1 MFLVK
6 KISVV
11 IVVLICF
18 LACSQESFIKLQKKA
33 QEQENDGSKRP
44 SYVDSDYEVFS
55 ETIFLQNMVYQPI
68 EERNAFFQLT
78 KDGDDSF
85 NPETSVILLNEPSDN
100 NEKNPPLYQNDPN
113 NNANNEKNPPLYQN
127 DPNNNANNE
136 KNPPLYQNDPNNN
149 ANNEKSPFLYKPKR
163 KAKNPKLI
171 EYSQQD
177 FYPLKNG
184 DIMMS
189 KEGDQWLIEIKSKA
203 LKRFLKD
210 QNDKDRQ
217 IQTFTFNDTKTQ
229 IAQFKGK
236 ISSYVYTTNDS
247 DLSLRPFYE
256 SFLLEKKSDDLYM
269 VDKALDAIEVSKCQM
284 VLKKHSTDKLDSQHK
299 AISIDL
305 DFKKE
310 RFKSDTELFLECQ
323 S

>member
-6 KISVV
+6 KIGVV
-11 IVVLICF
+11 VVVLIGF
-18 LACSQESFIKLQKKA
+18 LACSQERFIQLQKKA

-55 ETIFLQNMVYQPI
+55 ETIFLQNMVHQPI
-68 EERNAFFQLT
+68 KERDAFAQLT

-85 NPETSVILLNEPSDN
+85 NPETSVILLDEPSDN
-100 NEKNPPLYQNDPN
+100 DTKNPPLNQNESSN
-113 NNANNEKNPPLYQN
+113 NTVSNDTKNL
-127 DPNNNANNE
+127 
-136 KNPPLYQNDPNNN
+136 
-149 ANNEKSPFLYKPKR
+149 FLYKPKR
-163 KAKNPKLI
+163 KTKDPKLI
-171 EYSQQD
+171 EYSQQN
-177 FYPLKNG
+177 FYPLKDG
-184 DIMMS
+184 DIVMS

-217 IQTFTFNDTKTQ
+217 IQTFTFNNTKTQ
-229 IAQFKGK
+229 IVQFKGK
-236 ISSYVYTTNDS
+236 ISSYVYTTNNS

-256 SFLLEKKSDDLYM
+256 SFLLEKKSDDFYTM
-269 VDKALDAIEVSKCQM
+269 IGDKALDAIEIHKCQM

>member
-6 KISVV
+6 KIGVV
-11 IVVLICF
+11 IMILVCF
-18 LACSQESFIKLQKKA
+18 LACSQESFIKMQKKA

-78 KDGDDSF
+78 KDGNDSF

-113 NNANNEKNPPLYQN
+113 NNANNEK
-127 DPNNNANNE
+127 
-136 KNPPLYQNDPNNN
+136 
-149 ANNEKSPFLYKPKR
+149 SPFLYKPKR
-163 KAKNPKLI
+163 KTKNPKLI

-184 DIMMS
+184 DIVMS
-189 KEGDQWLIEIKSKA
+189 KEGDQWLVEIKSKA

-269 VDKALDAIEVSKCQM
+269 VDKALDAIEISKCQM

>member
-6 KISVV
+6 KIGVV

-18 LACSQESFIKLQKKA
+18 LACSQERFIKIQKKA
-33 QEQENDGSKRP
+33 QEQENDGSQRP

-55 ETIFLQNMVYQPI
+55 ETIFLQNMVYQPT

-78 KDGDDSF
+78 KDEYDSF

-100 NEKNPPLYQNDPN
+100 NEK
-113 NNANNEKNPPLYQN
+113 
-127 DPNNNANNE
+127 
-136 KNPPLYQNDPNNN
+136 
-149 ANNEKSPFLYKPKR
+149 SPFLYKPKR
-163 KAKNPKLI
+163 KTKNPKLI

-177 FYPLKNG
+177 FYPLKDG
-184 DIMMS
+184 DIVMS
-189 KEGDQWLIEIKSKA
+189 KEGDQWLVEIKSKA

-256 SFLLEKKSDDLYM
+256 SFLLEKKSDNVYM
-269 VDKALDAIEVSKCQM
+269 IGDKALDTIEVSKCQM

-310 RFKSDTELFLECQ
+310 RFKSDTELFLECLKE

>member
-11 IVVLICF
+11 IMILICF
-18 LACSQESFIKLQKKA
+18 LACSQERFIKLQKKA
-33 QEQENDGSKRP
+33 QEQENDGSQRP

-55 ETIFLQNMVYQPI
+55 ETIFLQNMVYQPT
-68 EERNAFFQLT
+68 EERDSFAQLT
-78 KDGDDSF
+78 KDENDSF
-85 NPETSVILLNEPSDN
+85 NPETSVILLNEPSD
-100 NEKNPPLYQNDPN
+100 
-113 NNANNEKNPPLYQN
+113 
-127 DPNNNANNE
+127 NNE

-184 DIMMS
+184 DIIMS
-189 KEGDQWLIEIKSKA
+189 KEGDQWLVEIKSKA

-256 SFLLEKKSDDLYM
+256 SFLLEKKSDDLYTIG
-269 VDKALDAIEVSKCQM
+269 DKALDAIEISKCQM

>member
-11 IVVLICF
+11 IMILICF

-78 KDGDDSF
+78 KDEDDSF

-100 NEKNPPLYQNDPN
+100 NEKNPPLYQNDPHN
-113 NNANNEKNPPLYQN
+113 NTANNDTKN
-127 DPNNNANNE
+127 
-136 KNPPLYQNDPNNN
+136 
-149 ANNEKSPFLYKPKR
+149 PFLYKPKR

-177 FYPLKNG
+177 FYPLKDG
-184 DIMMS
+184 DIIMS
-189 KEGDQWLIEIKSKA
+189 KEGDQWLVEIKSKA

-229 IAQFKGK
+229 IVQFKGK
-236 ISSYVYTTNDS
+236 ISSYVYTTTNS
-247 DLSLRPFYE
+247 SLSLRPFYE
-256 SFLLEKKSDDLYM
+256 SFLLEKKSDNVYTIEN
-269 VDKALDAIEVSKCQM
+269 KALDTIEISKCQM

>member
-6 KISVV
+6 KIGVV
-11 IVVLICF
+11 IMILVCF
-18 LACSQESFIKLQKKA
+18 LACSQERFIKLQKKA
-33 QEQENDGSKRP
+33 QEQENDGSQRP

-78 KDGDDSF
+78 RDEYDSF

-113 NNANNEKNPPLYQN
+113 NNANNEKNP
-127 DPNNNANNE
+127 
-136 KNPPLYQNDPNNN
+136 
-149 ANNEKSPFLYKPKR
+149 FLYKPKR
-163 KAKNPKLI
+163 KTKNPKLI

-189 KEGDQWLIEIKSKA
+189 KEGDQWLVEIQSKA

-247 DLSLRPFYE
+247 GLSLRPFYE
-256 SFLLEKKSDDLYM
+256 SFLLEKKSDNVYTIEN
-269 VDKALDAIEVSKCQM
+269 KALDAIEVSKCQM

>member
-6 KISVV
+6 KIGVV
-11 IVVLICF
+11 IMILVCF
-18 LACSQESFIKLQKKA
+18 LACSQESFIKMQKKA

-78 KDGDDSF
+78 KDEDNSF

-113 NNANNEKNPPLYQN
+113 NNANNEK
-127 DPNNNANNE
+127 
-136 KNPPLYQNDPNNN
+136 
-149 ANNEKSPFLYKPKR
+149 SPFLYKKR

-184 DIMMS
+184 DIIMS

-256 SFLLEKKSDDLYM
+256 SFLLEKKSDDLYTIG
-269 VDKALDAIEVSKCQM
+269 DKALDAIEISKCQM

>member
-6 KISVV
+6 KIGVV
-11 IVVLICF
+11 VVVLIGF
-18 LACSQESFIKLQKKA
+18 LACSQERFIQLQKKA

-55 ETIFLQNMVYQPI
+55 ETIFLQNMVYQPT
-68 EERNAFFQLT
+68 EERDSFAQLT
-78 KDGDDSF
+78 KDEDDSF
-85 NPETSVILLNEPSDN
+85 NPETSVILLDEPSDN
-100 NEKNPPLYQNDPN
+100 DTKNPPLNQNESN
-113 NNANNEKNPPLYQN
+113 NNTVSNDTKN
-127 DPNNNANNE
+127 
-136 KNPPLYQNDPNNN
+136 
-149 ANNEKSPFLYKPKR
+149 PFLYKPKR
-163 KAKNPKLI
+163 KTKDPKLI
-171 EYSQQD
+171 EYSQQN
-177 FYPLKNG
+177 FYPLKDG
-184 DIMMS
+184 DIVMS

-236 ISSYVYTTNDS
+236 ISSYVYTTNNS
-247 DLSLRPFYE
+247 NLSLRPFYE
-256 SFLLEKKSDDLYM
+256 SFLLEKKSDDLYTIGAIG
-269 VDKALDAIEVSKCQM
+269 DKALDAIEIQKCQM

>member
-6 KISVV
+6 KIGVV
-11 IVVLICF
+11 VVVLICF
-18 LACSQESFIKLQKKA
+18 LACSQERFIQLQKKA

-55 ETIFLQNMVYQPI
+55 ETIFLQNMVYQPT
-68 EERNAFFQLT
+68 EERDSFAQLT
-78 KDGDDSF
+78 KDENDSF

-100 NEKNPPLYQNDPN
+100 DTKNPPLNQNDPN
-113 NNANNEKNPPLYQN
+113 NNANNEKNP
-127 DPNNNANNE
+127 
-136 KNPPLYQNDPNNN
+136 
-149 ANNEKSPFLYKPKR
+149 FLYKPKR
-163 KAKNPKLI
+163 KTKNPKLI

-177 FYPLKNG
+177 FYPLKDG
-184 DIMMS
+184 DIVMS

-269 VDKALDAIEVSKCQM
+269 VDKALDAIEISKCQM

-310 RFKSDTELFLECQ
+310 RFKSDTELFLECLKE

>member
-11 IVVLICF
+11 IMILICF
-18 LACSQESFIKLQKKA
+18 LACSQESFIKMQKKA

-68 EERNAFFQLT
+68 EKTNAFFQLT
-78 KDGDDSF
+78 KDEDNSF

-113 NNANNEKNPPLYQN
+113 NNANNEK
-127 DPNNNANNE
+127 
-136 KNPPLYQNDPNNN
+136 
-149 ANNEKSPFLYKPKR
+149 SPFLYKPKR
-163 KAKNPKLI
+163 KTKNPKLI
-171 EYSQQD
+171 EYSQQN
-177 FYPLKNG
+177 FYPLKDG
-184 DIMMS
+184 DIVMS

-236 ISSYVYTTNDS
+236 ISSYVYTTNNS

-256 SFLLEKKSDDLYM
+256 SFLLEKKSDDLYTIG
-269 VDKALDAIEVSKCQM
+269 DKALDAIEISKCQM

>member
-1 MFLVK
+1 M
-6 KISVV
+6 
-11 IVVLICF
+11 VLIGF
-18 LACSQESFIKLQKKA
+18 LACSQERFIQLQKKA

-55 ETIFLQNMVYQPI
+55 ETIFLQNMVHQPI
-68 EERNAFFQLT
+68 KERDAFAQPT

-100 NEKNPPLYQNDPN
+100 DTKNPPLNQNEFN
-113 NNANNEKNPPLYQN
+113 NNTASNDTKN
-127 DPNNNANNE
+127 
-136 KNPPLYQNDPNNN
+136 
-149 ANNEKSPFLYKPKR
+149 PFLYKPKR
-163 KAKNPKLI
+163 KTKDPKLI
-171 EYSQQD
+171 EYSQQN
-177 FYPLKNG
+177 FYPLKDG

-189 KEGDQWLIEIKSKA
+189 KEGDQWLIKIKSKA

-236 ISSYVYTTNDS
+236 ISSYVYTTNNS

-256 SFLLEKKSDDLYM
+256 SFLLEKKSDDFYM
-269 VDKALDAIEVSKCQM
+269 IGAIGDKALDAIEIHKCQM

>member
-6 KISVV
+6 KIGVV
-11 IVVLICF
+11 VVVLICF

-55 ETIFLQNMVYQPI
+55 ETIFLQNIVYQPT
-68 EERNAFFQLT
+68 EERDSFAQLT
-78 KDGDDSF
+78 KDEDNSF

-100 NEKNPPLYQNDPN
+100 DTKNL
-113 NNANNEKNPPLYQN
+113 
-127 DPNNNANNE
+127 
-136 KNPPLYQNDPNNN
+136 
-149 ANNEKSPFLYKPKR
+149 FLYKPKR

-171 EYSQQD
+171 EYSQQN
-177 FYPLKNG
+177 FYPLKDG
-184 DIMMS
+184 DIVMS

-256 SFLLEKKSDDLYM
+256 SFLLEKKSDDFYTIGAIGN
-269 VDKALDAIEVSKCQM
+269 KALDAIEISKCQM

>member
-6 KISVV
+6 KIGVV
-11 IVVLICF
+11 IMILVCF
-18 LACSQESFIKLQKKA
+18 LACSQESFIKMQKKA

-78 KDGDDSF
+78 KDEGNSF
-85 NPETSVILLNEPSDN
+85 NPENSVILLNEPSDN
-100 NEKNPPLYQNDPN
+100 NEKNPPSYPNDPN
-113 NNANNEKNPPLYQN
+113 NN
-127 DPNNNANNE
+127 DNNANNSQ
-136 KNPPLYQNDPNNN
+136 KN
-149 ANNEKSPFLYKPKR
+149 PFLYKPKR
-163 KAKNPKLI
+163 KTKNPKLI

-184 DIMMS
+184 DIIMS
-189 KEGDQWLIEIKSKA
+189 KEGDQWLIEIQSKA

-236 ISSYVYTTNDS
+236 ISSYVYTTNNS

-256 SFLLEKKSDDLYM
+256 SFLLEKKSDNVYTIEN
-269 VDKALDAIEVSKCQM
+269 KALDTMEISKCQM

>member
-11 IVVLICF
+11 VVVLIGF
-18 LACSQESFIKLQKKA
+18 LACSQERFIQLQKKA

-78 KDGDDSF
+78 KDEYDSF
-85 NPETSVILLNEPSDN
+85 NPETSVILLNEPSD
-100 NEKNPPLYQNDPN
+100 
-113 NNANNEKNPPLYQN
+113 
-127 DPNNNANNE
+127 NNE

-184 DIMMS
+184 DIIMS

-256 SFLLEKKSDDLYM
+256 SFLLEKKSDDFYTIGAIG
-269 VDKALDAIEVSKCQM
+269 DKALDAIEISKCQM

>member
-6 KISVV
+6 KIGVV
-11 IVVLICF
+11 VVVLIGF
-18 LACSQESFIKLQKKA
+18 LACSQERFIQLQKKA

-55 ETIFLQNMVYQPI
+55 ETIFLKNMVYQPI
-68 EERNAFFQLT
+68 EERDSFAQLT

-85 NPETSVILLNEPSDN
+85 NPETSVILLNEPSGNDT
-100 NEKNPPLYQNDPN
+100 KNPPLYQNESN
-113 NNANNEKNPPLYQN
+113 TNTANNDTKN
-127 DPNNNANNE
+127 
-136 KNPPLYQNDPNNN
+136 
-149 ANNEKSPFLYKPKR
+149 PFLYKPKR
-163 KAKNPKLI
+163 KTKDPKLI
-171 EYSQQD
+171 EYSQQN
-177 FYPLKNG
+177 FYPLKDG
-184 DIMMS
+184 DITMS
-189 KEGDQWLIEIKSKA
+189 KEGDQWLIEIKSKS

-236 ISSYVYTTNDS
+236 ISSYVYTTNNS
-247 DLSLRPFYE
+247 NLSLRPFYE
-256 SFLLEKKSDDLYM
+256 SFLLEKKSDDFYM
-269 VDKALDAIEVSKCQM
+269 IGAIGDKALDAIEIHKCQM

>member
-6 KISVV
+6 KIGVV
-11 IVVLICF
+11 IMILICF
-18 LACSQESFIKLQKKA
+18 LACSQERFIKIQKKA

-55 ETIFLQNMVYQPI
+55 ETIFLQNMVYQPM
-68 EERNAFFQLT
+68 EERDSFAQLT
-78 KDGDDSF
+78 KDEDNSF

-100 NEKNPPLYQNDPN
+100 NEK
-113 NNANNEKNPPLYQN
+113 
-127 DPNNNANNE
+127 
-136 KNPPLYQNDPNNN
+136 
-149 ANNEKSPFLYKPKR
+149 SPFLYKPKR
-163 KAKNPKLI
+163 KTKNPKLI
-171 EYSQQD
+171 EYSQQN
-177 FYPLKNG
+177 FYPLKDG

-229 IAQFKGK
+229 IAQFNGK
-236 ISSYVYTTNDS
+236 ISSYVYTTNNS

-256 SFLLEKKSDDLYM
+256 SFLLEKKSDDFYTIGAIG
-269 VDKALDAIEVSKCQM
+269 DKALDTIEISKCQM

>member
-1 MFLVK
+1 M
-6 KISVV
+6 
-11 IVVLICF
+11 VLIGF
-18 LACSQESFIKLQKKA
+18 LACSQERFIKLQKKA

-68 EERNAFFQLT
+68 EERDSFAQLT
-78 KDGDDSF
+78 KDENDSF

-113 NNANNEKNPPLYQN
+113 NNANNEKNP
-127 DPNNNANNE
+127 
-136 KNPPLYQNDPNNN
+136 
-149 ANNEKSPFLYKPKR
+149 FLYKPKR
-163 KAKNPKLI
+163 KTKNPKLI

-177 FYPLKNG
+177 FYPLKDG
-184 DIMMS
+184 DIMIS

-256 SFLLEKKSDDLYM
+256 SFLLEKKSDDLYTIG
-269 VDKALDAIEVSKCQM
+269 DKALDAIEISKCQI

-310 RFKSDTELFLECQ
+310 RFKSDTELFLECLKE

>member
-6 KISVV
+6 KIGVV
-11 IVVLICF
+11 VVVLICF
-18 LACSQESFIKLQKKA
+18 LACSQESFIKMQKKA

-55 ETIFLQNMVYQPI
+55 ETIFLQNMVYQPT
-68 EERNAFFQLT
+68 EERDSFAQLT
-78 KDGDDSF
+78 KDEDDSF

-100 NEKNPPLYQNDPN
+100 DTKNPPLYQNEFHN
-113 NNANNEKNPPLYQN
+113 NNTANNDTKN
-127 DPNNNANNE
+127 
-136 KNPPLYQNDPNNN
+136 
-149 ANNEKSPFLYKPKR
+149 PFLYKPKR
-163 KAKNPKLI
+163 KTKNPKLI

-184 DIMMS
+184 DIIMS
-189 KEGDQWLIEIKSKA
+189 KEGDQWLIEIQSKA

-256 SFLLEKKSDDLYM
+256 SFLLEKKSDNVYTIG
-269 VDKALDAIEVSKCQM
+269 DKALDTIEISKCQM

>member
-6 KISVV
+6 KIGVV

-18 LACSQESFIKLQKKA
+18 LACSQERFIQLQKKA
-33 QEQENDGSKRP
+33 QEQENDGSQRP

-55 ETIFLQNMVYQPI
+55 ETIFLQNMVYQPM
-68 EERNAFFQLT
+68 EERDSFAQLT
-78 KDGDDSF
+78 KDENDSF

-113 NNANNEKNPPLYQN
+113 NNANNEKNP
-127 DPNNNANNE
+127 
-136 KNPPLYQNDPNNN
+136 
-149 ANNEKSPFLYKPKR
+149 FLYKPKR
-163 KAKNPKLI
+163 KTKDPKLI
-171 EYSQQD
+171 EYSQQN
-177 FYPLKNG
+177 FYPLKDG

-236 ISSYVYTTNDS
+236 ISSYVYTTNNS

-256 SFLLEKKSDDLYM
+256 SFLLEKKSDDFYTIGTIG
-269 VDKALDAIEVSKCQM
+269 DKTLDAIEIQKCQM

>member
-6 KISVV
+6 KIGVV
-11 IVVLICF
+11 IMILICF
-18 LACSQESFIKLQKKA
+18 LACSQESFIKMQKKA

-44 SYVDSDYEVFS
+44 SYVDSDHEVFS
-55 ETIFLQNMVYQPI
+55 ETIFLQNMVYQPT
-68 EERNAFFQLT
+68 EERNTFFQLT
-78 KDGDDSF
+78 KDEDNSF

-100 NEKNPPLYQNDPN
+100 NEKNPLSYPNDPHN
-113 NNANNEKNPPLYQN
+113 NTNNANNEKNP
-127 DPNNNANNE
+127 
-136 KNPPLYQNDPNNN
+136 
-149 ANNEKSPFLYKPKR
+149 FLYKPKR
-163 KAKNPKLI
+163 KTKNPKLI

-184 DIMMS
+184 DIIMS
-189 KEGDQWLIEIKSKA
+189 REGDQWLVEIQSKA

-247 DLSLRPFYE
+247 GLSLRPFYE
-256 SFLLEKKSDDLYM
+256 SFLLEKKSDNVYTIEN
-269 VDKALDAIEVSKCQM
+269 KTLDTMEISKCQM

-310 RFKSDTELFLECQ
+310 RFKSDTELFLECLKE

>member
-1 MFLVK
+1 MILV
-6 KISVV
+6 
-11 IVVLICF
+11 CF

-44 SYVDSDYEVFS
+44 SYVDSDHEVFS

-78 KDGDDSF
+78 KDEDDSF

-113 NNANNEKNPPLYQN
+113 NNANNEK
-127 DPNNNANNE
+127 
-136 KNPPLYQNDPNNN
+136 
-149 ANNEKSPFLYKPKR
+149 SPFLYKPKR
-163 KAKNPKLI
+163 KTKNPKLI
-171 EYSQQD
+171 EYSQQN

-184 DIMMS
+184 DIIMS
-189 KEGDQWLIEIKSKA
+189 KEGDQWLVEIKSKA

-256 SFLLEKKSDDLYM
+256 SFLLEKKSDDFYTIGAIG
-269 VDKALDAIEVSKCQM
+269 DKALDAIEISKCQM

-310 RFKSDTELFLECQ
+310 RFKSDTELFLECLKE

>member
-11 IVVLICF
+11 IMILICF
-18 LACSQESFIKLQKKA
+18 LACSQESFIKMQKKA

-55 ETIFLQNMVYQPI
+55 ETIFLQNMVYQPR

-78 KDGDDSF
+78 KDEDNSF
-85 NPETSVILLNEPSDN
+85 IPENSVILLNEPSDN
-100 NEKNPPLYQNDPN
+100 DIKNPLSYPNDPN
-113 NNANNEKNPPLYQN
+113 NN
-127 DPNNNANNE
+127 DNNANNSQ
-136 KNPPLYQNDPNNN
+136 KN
-149 ANNEKSPFLYKPKR
+149 PFLYKPKR
-163 KAKNPKLI
+163 KTKNPKLI

-189 KEGDQWLIEIKSKA
+189 KEGDQWLIEIQSKA

-247 DLSLRPFYE
+247 GLSLRPFYE
-256 SFLLEKKSDDLYM
+256 SFLLEKKSDNVYTI
-269 VDKALDAIEVSKCQM
+269 VDKALDTMEISKCQM
-284 VLKKHSTDKLDSQHK
+284 VLKKHSIDKLDSQHK

-310 RFKSDTELFLECQ
+310 RFKSDTELFLECLKE

>member
-1 MFLVK
+1 M
-6 KISVV
+6 
-11 IVVLICF
+11 
-18 LACSQESFIKLQKKA
+18 QKKA

-55 ETIFLQNMVYQPI
+55 ETIFLKNMVYQPTR
-68 EERNAFFQLT
+68 EKDSFAQLT
-78 KDGDDSF
+78 KDENDSF

-100 NEKNPPLYQNDPN
+100 DTKNPPLYQNESN
-113 NNANNEKNPPLYQN
+113 TNTANNDTKN
-127 DPNNNANNE
+127 
-136 KNPPLYQNDPNNN
+136 
-149 ANNEKSPFLYKPKR
+149 PFLYKPKR
-163 KAKNPKLI
+163 KTKNPKLI
-171 EYSQQD
+171 EYSQQN
-177 FYPLKNG
+177 FYPLKDG
-184 DIMMS
+184 DIVMS

-236 ISSYVYTTNDS
+236 ISSYVYTTNNS

-256 SFLLEKKSDDLYM
+256 SFLLEKKSDNLYM
-269 VDKALDAIEVSKCQM
+269 VDKALDAIEISKCQM

>member
-1 MFLVK
+1 M
-6 KISVV
+6 
-11 IVVLICF
+11 VLIGF
-18 LACSQESFIKLQKKA
+18 LACSQERFIQLQKKA

-55 ETIFLQNMVYQPI
+55 ETIFLQNMVHQPI
-68 EERNAFFQLT
+68 EERDAFAQLT
-78 KDGDDSF
+78 KDEDDSF
-85 NPETSVILLNEPSDN
+85 NPETSVILLNEPNDN
-100 NEKNPPLYQNDPN
+100 DAKNPPLNQNESN
-113 NNANNEKNPPLYQN
+113 TNTANNDVKN
-127 DPNNNANNE
+127 
-136 KNPPLYQNDPNNN
+136 
-149 ANNEKSPFLYKPKR
+149 PFLYKPKR
-163 KAKNPKLI
+163 KTKDPKLI
-171 EYSQQD
+171 EYSQQN
-177 FYPLKNG
+177 FYPLKDG
-184 DIMMS
+184 DIVMS
-189 KEGDQWLIEIKSKA
+189 KEGNQWLIEIKSKA

-210 QNDKDRQ
+210 QNNKDRQ

-236 ISSYVYTTNDS
+236 ISSYVYTTNNS
-247 DLSLRPFYE
+247 NLSLRPFYE
-256 SFLLEKKSDDLYM
+256 SFLLEKKSDDFYM
-269 VDKALDAIEVSKCQM
+269 IGAIGDKALDAIEIQKCQM

>member
-6 KISVV
+6 KIGVV
-11 IVVLICF
+11 VVVLICF
-18 LACSQESFIKLQKKA
+18 LACSQERFIKLQKKA

-55 ETIFLQNMVYQPI
+55 ETIFLKNMVYQPT
-68 EERNAFFQLT
+68 EERDSFAQLT
-78 KDGDDSF
+78 KDENDSF

-100 NEKNPPLYQNDPN
+100 NEKNPPLYP
-113 NNANNEKNPPLYQN
+113 
-127 DPNNNANNE
+127 
-136 KNPPLYQNDPNNN
+136 NDPNNN

-163 KAKNPKLI
+163 KTKNPKLI

-184 DIMMS
+184 DIMIS
-189 KEGDQWLIEIKSKA
+189 KEGDQWLVEIKSKA

-236 ISSYVYTTNDS
+236 ISSYVYTTNNS

-256 SFLLEKKSDDLYM
+256 SFLLEKKSDDLYTIG
-269 VDKALDAIEVSKCQM
+269 DKALDAIEISKCQM

>member
-6 KISVV
+6 KIGVV
-11 IVVLICF
+11 IMILICF

-68 EERNAFFQLT
+68 EKRNAFFQLT
-78 KDGDDSF
+78 KDEDDSF

-100 NEKNPPLYQNDPN
+100 DTKNPLLNQNESN
-113 NNANNEKNPPLYQN
+113 TNTANNDTKN
-127 DPNNNANNE
+127 
-136 KNPPLYQNDPNNN
+136 
-149 ANNEKSPFLYKPKR
+149 PFLYKPKR
-163 KAKNPKLI
+163 KTKNPKLI

-184 DIMMS
+184 DIIVS
-189 KEGDQWLIEIKSKA
+189 KEGDQWLVEIKSKA

-256 SFLLEKKSDDLYM
+256 SFLLEKKSDDFYTIGAIG
-269 VDKALDAIEVSKCQM
+269 DKALDAIEISKCQM

>member
-1 MFLVK
+1 M
-6 KISVV
+6 I
-11 IVVLICF
+11 LICF
-18 LACSQESFIKLQKKA
+18 LACSQERFIKLQKKA

-44 SYVDSDYEVFS
+44 SYVDSDHEVFS

-68 EERNAFFQLT
+68 EERDSFAQLT
-78 KDGDDSF
+78 KDGNDSFNPSF

-100 NEKNPPLYQNDPN
+100 DTKNPPLYQNESN
-113 NNANNEKNPPLYQN
+113 TNTANNDTKN
-127 DPNNNANNE
+127 
-136 KNPPLYQNDPNNN
+136 
-149 ANNEKSPFLYKPKR
+149 PFLYKPKR
-163 KAKNPKLI
+163 KTKDPKLI
-171 EYSQQD
+171 EYSQQN
-177 FYPLKNG
+177 FYPLKDG
-184 DIMMS
+184 DIMIS

-256 SFLLEKKSDDLYM
+256 SFLLEKKSDDLYTIGAIG
-269 VDKALDAIEVSKCQM
+269 DKALDAIEISKCQM

-310 RFKSDTELFLECQ
+310 HFKSDTELFLECLKE

>member
-6 KISVV
+6 KIGVV

-18 LACSQESFIKLQKKA
+18 LACSQERFIKLQKKA

-55 ETIFLQNMVYQPI
+55 ETIFLQNMVYQPT
-68 EERNAFFQLT
+68 EERDSFAQLT
-78 KDGDDSF
+78 KDENDSF

-100 NEKNPPLYQNDPN
+100 NEKNPPLNQNESN
-113 NNANNEKNPPLYQN
+113 TNTANNDTKN
-127 DPNNNANNE
+127 
-136 KNPPLYQNDPNNN
+136 
-149 ANNEKSPFLYKPKR
+149 PFLYKPKR
-163 KAKNPKLI
+163 KTKNPKLI
-171 EYSQQD
+171 EYSQQN
-177 FYPLKNG
+177 FYPLKDG
-184 DIMMS
+184 DIVMS
-189 KEGDQWLIEIKSKA
+189 KERDQWLIEIKSKA

-269 VDKALDAIEVSKCQM
+269 VDKALDAIEISKCQM

>member
-6 KISVV
+6 KIGVV
-11 IVVLICF
+11 IVVLVCF
-18 LACSQESFIKLQKKA
+18 LACSQERFIQLQKKA

-55 ETIFLQNMVYQPI
+55 ETIFLQNMVYQPM
-68 EERNAFFQLT
+68 EERDSFAQLT

-100 NEKNPPLYQNDPN
+100 DTKNPPLYPN
-113 NNANNEKNPPLYQN
+113 ESHNNT
-127 DPNNNANNE
+127 
-136 KNPPLYQNDPNNN
+136 NN

-163 KAKNPKLI
+163 KTKNPKLI
-171 EYSQQD
+171 EYSQQN

-189 KEGDQWLIEIKSKA
+189 KEGDQWLVEIKSKA

-229 IAQFKGK
+229 IVQFKGK
-236 ISSYVYTTNDS
+236 ISSYVYTTNNS

-256 SFLLEKKSDDLYM
+256 SFLLEKKSDDFYTIGA
-269 VDKALDAIEVSKCQM
+269 DKALDAIEISKCQM

>member
-6 KISVV
+6 KIGVV
-11 IVVLICF
+11 VVVLIGF
-18 LACSQESFIKLQKKA
+18 LACSQERFIQLQKKA

-55 ETIFLQNMVYQPI
+55 ETIFLKNMVYQPI
-68 EERNAFFQLT
+68 KERDAFAQLT

-85 NPETSVILLNEPSDN
+85 NPETSVILLDEPSDN
-100 NEKNPPLYQNDPN
+100 DTKNPPLNQNESN
-113 NNANNEKNPPLYQN
+113 NNTANNDTKN
-127 DPNNNANNE
+127 
-136 KNPPLYQNDPNNN
+136 
-149 ANNEKSPFLYKPKR
+149 PFLYKPKR
-163 KAKNPKLI
+163 KTKDPKLI
-171 EYSQQD
+171 EYSQQN
-177 FYPLKNG
+177 FYPLKDG
-184 DIMMS
+184 DIVMS
-189 KEGDQWLIEIKSKA
+189 KEGDQWLIKIKSKA

-236 ISSYVYTTNDS
+236 ISSYVYTTNNS

-256 SFLLEKKSDDLYM
+256 SFLLEKKSDDLYTIGAIG
-269 VDKALDAIEVSKCQM
+269 DKALDAIEIQKCQM

>member
-11 IVVLICF
+11 IMILICF
-18 LACSQESFIKLQKKA
+18 LACSQERFIKLQKKT

-55 ETIFLQNMVYQPI
+55 ETIFLQNMVYQPT
-68 EERNAFFQLT
+68 EEKDSFAQLT
-78 KDGDDSF
+78 KDENDSF

-100 NEKNPPLYQNDPN
+100 DTKNPPLYQNESN
-113 NNANNEKNPPLYQN
+113 NNTANNDTKN
-127 DPNNNANNE
+127 
-136 KNPPLYQNDPNNN
+136 
-149 ANNEKSPFLYKPKR
+149 PFLYKPKR

-184 DIMMS
+184 DIVMS
-189 KEGDQWLIEIKSKA
+189 KEGDQWLVEIKSKA

-256 SFLLEKKSDDLYM
+256 SFLLEKKSDDLYTIG
-269 VDKALDAIEVSKCQM
+269 DKALNTIEISKCQM

-310 RFKSDTELFLECQ
+310 RFKSDTELFLECLKE

>member
-6 KISVV
+6 KIGVV
-11 IVVLICF
+11 VVVLIGF
-18 LACSQESFIKLQKKA
+18 LACSQERFIQLQKKA

-55 ETIFLQNMVYQPI
+55 ETIFLQNMVHQPI
-68 EERNAFFQLT
+68 KERDAFAQLT
-78 KDGDDSF
+78 KDEDDSF

-100 NEKNPPLYQNDPN
+100 DTKNPPLNQNESNTNATN
-113 NNANNEKNPPLYQN
+113 NDVKN
-127 DPNNNANNE
+127 
-136 KNPPLYQNDPNNN
+136 
-149 ANNEKSPFLYKPKR
+149 PFLYKPKR
-163 KAKNPKLI
+163 KTKDPKLI
-171 EYSQQD
+171 EYSQQN
-177 FYPLKNG
+177 FYPLKDG

-236 ISSYVYTTNDS
+236 ISSYVYTTNNS
-247 DLSLRPFYE
+247 NLSLRPFYE
-256 SFLLEKKSDDLYM
+256 SFLLEKKSDDFYTIGAIG
-269 VDKALDAIEVSKCQM
+269 DKALDAIEIQKCQM

>member
-6 KISVV
+6 KIGVV
-11 IVVLICF
+11 VVVLIGF
-18 LACSQESFIKLQKKA
+18 LACSQEKFIQLQKKA

-55 ETIFLQNMVYQPI
+55 ETIFLKNMVYQPI
-68 EERNAFFQLT
+68 KERDAFAQLT
-78 KDGDDSF
+78 KDEDDSF
-85 NPETSVILLNEPSDN
+85 NPETSVILLDEPSDN
-100 NEKNPPLYQNDPN
+100 DTKNPPLNQNESN
-113 NNANNEKNPPLYQN
+113 NNTANNDTKN
-127 DPNNNANNE
+127 
-136 KNPPLYQNDPNNN
+136 
-149 ANNEKSPFLYKPKR
+149 PFLYKPKR
-163 KAKNPKLI
+163 KTKDPKLI
-171 EYSQQD
+171 EYSQQN
-177 FYPLKNG
+177 FYPLKDG
-184 DIMMS
+184 DIVMS

-236 ISSYVYTTNDS
+236 IYSYVYTTNNS
-247 DLSLRPFYE
+247 NLSLRPFYK
-256 SFLLEKKSDDLYM
+256 SFLLEKKSDDFYM
-269 VDKALDAIEVSKCQM
+269 IGAIGDKALDAIEIQKCQM

>member
-6 KISVV
+6 KIGVV
-11 IVVLICF
+11 VVVLICF
-18 LACSQESFIKLQKKA
+18 LACSQERFIKLQKKA
-33 QEQENDGSKRP
+33 QEQENDGSQRP

-55 ETIFLQNMVYQPI
+55 ETIFLQNMVYQPTN
-68 EERNAFFQLT
+68 ERNAFFQLT
-78 KDGDDSF
+78 NDEDNDPK
-85 NPETSVILLNEPSDN
+85 ETSVILLNEPSDN

-113 NNANNEKNPPLYQN
+113 NNANNEK
-127 DPNNNANNE
+127 
-136 KNPPLYQNDPNNN
+136 
-149 ANNEKSPFLYKPKR
+149 SPFLYKPKR
-163 KAKNPKLI
+163 KTKNPKLI
-171 EYSQQD
+171 EYSQQN

-269 VDKALDAIEVSKCQM
+269 VDKALDAIEISKCQM

-310 RFKSDTELFLECQ
+310 RFKSDTELFLECLKE

>member
-1 MFLVK
+1 M
-6 KISVV
+6 
-11 IVVLICF
+11 
-18 LACSQESFIKLQKKA
+18 QKKA

-55 ETIFLQNMVYQPI
+55 ETIFLKNMVYQPI
-68 EERNAFFQLT
+68 KERDAFVQPT

-85 NPETSVILLNEPSDN
+85 SPETSVILLDEPSDN
-100 NEKNPPLYQNDPN
+100 DTKSPPLNQNESN
-113 NNANNEKNPPLYQN
+113 NNTASNDTKN
-127 DPNNNANNE
+127 
-136 KNPPLYQNDPNNN
+136 
-149 ANNEKSPFLYKPKR
+149 PFLYKPKR
-163 KAKNPKLI
+163 KTKDPKLI
-171 EYSQQD
+171 EYSQQN
-177 FYPLKNG
+177 FYPLKDG
-184 DIMMS
+184 DIVMS

-236 ISSYVYTTNDS
+236 ISSYVYTTNNS
-247 DLSLRPFYE
+247 NLSLRPFYE
-256 SFLLEKKSDDLYM
+256 SFLLEKKSDNLYTIG
-269 VDKALDAIEVSKCQM
+269 DKALDAIEIQKCQM

>member
-1 MFLVK
+1 M
-6 KISVV
+6 I
-11 IVVLICF
+11 LICF
-18 LACSQESFIKLQKKA
+18 LACSQERFIQLQKKA

-55 ETIFLQNMVYQPI
+55 ETIFLQNMVYQPT
-68 EERNAFFQLT
+68 EERDSFAQLT
-78 KDGDDSF
+78 KDENDSF

-113 NNANNEKNPPLYQN
+113 NNANNEK
-127 DPNNNANNE
+127 
-136 KNPPLYQNDPNNN
+136 
-149 ANNEKSPFLYKPKR
+149 SPFLYKPKR
-163 KAKNPKLI
+163 KTKNPKLI
-171 EYSQQD
+171 EYSQQN
-177 FYPLKNG
+177 FYPLKDG
-184 DIMMS
+184 DIIMS
-189 KEGDQWLIEIKSKA
+189 KEGDQWLVEIKSKA

-210 QNDKDRQ
+210 QNNKDRQ

-256 SFLLEKKSDDLYM
+256 SFLLEKKSDDFYTIGAIG
-269 VDKALDAIEVSKCQM
+269 DKALDAIEVSKCQM

-310 RFKSDTELFLECQ
+310 RFKSDTELFLECLKE

>member
-6 KISVV
+6 KIGVV
-11 IVVLICF
+11 IMILVCF
-18 LACSQESFIKLQKKA
+18 LACSQERFIQLQKKA

-68 EERNAFFQLT
+68 EARNAFFQLT
-78 KDGDDSF
+78 KDEDNSF
-85 NPETSVILLNEPSDN
+85 NPENSVILLNEPSDN
-100 NEKNPPLYQNDPN
+100 NEKNPPSYPNDSN
-113 NNANNEKNPPLYQN
+113 NNANNEKNP
-127 DPNNNANNE
+127 
-136 KNPPLYQNDPNNN
+136 
-149 ANNEKSPFLYKPKR
+149 FLYKPKR
-163 KAKNPKLI
+163 KTKNPKLI

-189 KEGDQWLIEIKSKA
+189 KEGDQWLIEIQSKA
-203 LKRFLKD
+203 LKRFLENK
-210 QNDKDRQ
+210 NEKDRQ

-236 ISSYVYTTNDS
+236 ISSYVYTTNNS

-256 SFLLEKKSDDLYM
+256 SFLLEKKSDNVYTIG
-269 VDKALDAIEVSKCQM
+269 DKALDTIEISKCQM

-310 RFKSDTELFLECQ
+310 RFKSDTELFLECLKE

>member
-11 IVVLICF
+11 IAVLICF
-18 LACSQESFIKLQKKA
+18 LACSQERFIKLQKKA
-33 QEQENDGSKRP
+33 QEQENDGSQRP

-55 ETIFLQNMVYQPI
+55 ETIFLKNMVYQPI

-78 KDGDDSF
+78 KDEDDSF

-113 NNANNEKNPPLYQN
+113 NNANNEK
-127 DPNNNANNE
+127 
-136 KNPPLYQNDPNNN
+136 
-149 ANNEKSPFLYKPKR
+149 SPFLYKPKR
-163 KAKNPKLI
+163 KTKNPKLI

-189 KEGDQWLIEIKSKA
+189 KEGDQWLVEIKSKA

-256 SFLLEKKSDDLYM
+256 SFLLEKKSDDLYTIG
-269 VDKALDAIEVSKCQM
+269 DKALDTIEVSKCQM

-310 RFKSDTELFLECQ
+310 RFKSDTELFLECLKE

>member
-6 KISVV
+6 KIGVV
-11 IVVLICF
+11 IMILICF
-18 LACSQESFIKLQKKA
+18 LACSQERFIKLQKKA

-55 ETIFLQNMVYQPI
+55 ETIFLKNMVYQPI
-68 EERNAFFQLT
+68 EERDSFAQLT
-78 KDGDDSF
+78 KDEDDSF

-100 NEKNPPLYQNDPN
+100 DTKNPPLYQNDPN
-113 NNANNEKNPPLYQN
+113 NNANNEKNP
-127 DPNNNANNE
+127 
-136 KNPPLYQNDPNNN
+136 
-149 ANNEKSPFLYKPKR
+149 FLYKPKR
-163 KAKNPKLI
+163 KTKNPKLI

-177 FYPLKNG
+177 FYPLKDG
-184 DIMMS
+184 DIIMS
-189 KEGDQWLIEIKSKA
+189 KEGDQWLVEIKSKA

-256 SFLLEKKSDDLYM
+256 SFLLEKKSDDLYTIGAIG
-269 VDKALDAIEVSKCQM
+269 DKALDAIEISKCQM

>member
-6 KISVV
+6 KIGVV
-11 IVVLICF
+11 VVVLIGF
-18 LACSQESFIKLQKKA
+18 LACSQERFIQLQKKA

-55 ETIFLQNMVYQPI
+55 ETIFLQNMVHQPI
-68 EERNAFFQLT
+68 KERDAFAQLT
-78 KDGDDSF
+78 KDEDDSF
-85 NPETSVILLNEPSDN
+85 NYETSVILLDEPSDN
-100 NEKNPPLYQNDPN
+100 DTKSLPLNQNESNTNT
-113 NNANNEKNPPLYQN
+113 ANNDVKN
-127 DPNNNANNE
+127 
-136 KNPPLYQNDPNNN
+136 
-149 ANNEKSPFLYKPKR
+149 PFLYKPKR
-163 KAKNPKLI
+163 KTKDPKLI
-171 EYSQQD
+171 EYSQQN
-177 FYPLKNG
+177 FYPLKDG
-184 DIMMS
+184 DIVMS

-236 ISSYVYTTNDS
+236 ISSYVYTTNNS
-247 DLSLRPFYE
+247 NLSLRPFYE
-256 SFLLEKKSDDLYM
+256 SFLLEKKSDDFYTIGAIG
-269 VDKALDAIEVSKCQM
+269 DKALDAIEIHKCQM